1 MKGSSVVF
9 SLILFLSLWI
19 SALSFPAEIKADE
32 WLINLTQGQSLN
44 PSQYTEL
51 ASADQPVEKDEEKPL
66 FESIIMYLIIFT
78 PVLVITLIVWIF
90 CRIIKLT
97 KRKE

>member
-9 SLILFLSLWI
+9 SLILFLALWI
-19 SALSFPAEIKADE
+19 NVLSFPADIKADE

-44 PSQYTEL
+44 PIQYTES
-51 ASADQPVEKDEEKPL
+51 ASADQPVEKVEEKPL
-66 FESIIMYLIIFT
+66 FESIIMFLIIFT

-97 KRKE
+97 NRKE